1 MLAFRE
7 ERRDGVR
14 FCLVRMPE
22 LACGRVVW
30 RECHQIIF
38 IIIAIVMMLMLML
51 MLLLLDCTLSLPM

>member
-1 MLAFRE
+1 
-7 ERRDGVR
+7 
-14 FCLVRMPE
+14 MPE